1 MEITLLSSAAVF
13 GLGAFHGV
21 NPGMGWL
28 FAVALGM
35 QEGRGRAVRWAL
47 VPLAAGHALAIV
59 AAVTIAALMGIVVPE
74 GTLRWVA
81 GLALAGLGV
90 SRLMRPRHPRWG
102 GMRVGFG
109 GLASWSFLMA
119 SAHGA
124 GLMLVPFVLAGSAVE
139 AGVHAHHAGLASTA
153 SLGAGLAVT
162 AVHSAGYLLVTG
174 ALAMLVFERAG
185 LGQLRR
191 AWINMDLV
199 WAASLVVT
207 GVITCVF

>member
-1 MEITLLSSAAVF
+1 MDLTLLSLAAVF

-35 QEGRGRAVRWAL
+35 QEGKGRAVRWAL
-47 VPLAAGHALAIV
+47 MPLAAGHAV
-59 AAVTIAALMGIVVPE
+59 AVVVAVTIAALVGIVVPQ
-74 GTLRWVA
+74 GALRWVA
-81 GLALAGLGV
+81 GLALVGLGL
-90 SRLMRPRHPRWG
+90 SRLLHPRHPRWG
-102 GMRVGFG
+102 GMRVGFP

-124 GLMLVPFVLAGSAVE
+124 GLMLVPFVLGGSVVE
-139 AGVHAHHAGLASTA
+139 AGVHAHHTGPASTA
-153 SLGAGLAVT
+153 SLGAGLVAT

-174 ALAMLVFERAG
+174 ALAVLVFEKVG

-191 AWINMDLV
+191 AWINLDV
-199 WAASLVVT
+199 IWAASLVVT
-207 GVITCVF
+207 GVMTCLL